1 MLGCLSE
8 QCIQSQQVWC
18 RNVNSEFFKQG
29 WVDIMYAVQ
38 DVYSEWSII
47 FFVLVVFLGP
57 IFTIQLFLVVITSK
71 FNEVKEH
78 LKKEA
83 READENLA
91 VEKCRETTKEI
102 PLEKVHIRI
111 FLNQEIAWF
120 KS

>member
-1 MLGCLSE
+1 
-8 QCIQSQQVWC
+8 
-18 RNVNSEFFKQG
+18 
-29 WVDIMYAVQ
+29 
-38 DVYSEWSII
+38 
-47 FFVLVVFLGP
+47 
-57 IFTIQLFLVVITSK
+57 
-71 FNEVKEH
+71 VKEH